1 MSQLF
6 AFLIAVGLTLTAYF
20 GVAAWRVSESSDM
33 DITAQIPL
41 TARKRLAP
49 SGDEPT
55 GV

>member
-41 TARKRLAP
+41 TAR
-49 SGDEPT
+49 
-55 GV
+55 